1 MFNEATLHK
10 YPALIGAFTGI
21 PAKEFWDMLDKMEA
35 KLPAHEM
42 GRHTRDDRKRAV
54 GAGRKFDQ
62 SLAQRTVAVLSY
74 LRLHVPQLVI
84 ALMFGQTQC
93 DISRDLHRL
102 LPLIIAVLPCPEV
115 WEIMKDNQE
124 LKITHPANP
133 SSDVRYNAATRH
145 MINKKEEK

>member
-21 PAKEFWDMLDKMEA
+21 PAQEFWDMLDKMEA

-74 LRLHVPQLVI
+74 LRLHVPP
-84 ALMFGQTQC
+84 ASYCT
-93 DISRDLHRL
+93 H
-102 LPLIIAVLPCPEV
+102 V
-115 WEIMKDNQE
+115 WTDAM
-124 LKITHPANP
+124 
-133 SSDVRYNAATRH
+133 
-145 MINKKEEK
+145 

>member
-42 GRHTRDDRKRAV
+42 GRHTRYDRKRAV

-84 ALMFGQTQC
+84 ALMFGQTQLIFHVIFVAC
-93 DISRDLHRL
+93 CRL
-102 LPLIIAVLPCPEV
+102 LLLFYLVL
-115 WEIMKDNQE
+115 
-124 LKITHPANP
+124 
-133 SSDVRYNAATRH
+133 RYG
-145 MINKKEEK
+145 KS

>member
-1 MFNEATLHK
+1 MFNVATLHK

-21 PAKEFWDMLDKMEA
+21 PAKEFWDTLDKMEA

-54 GAGRKFDQ
+54 HAGRKFDQ
-62 SLAQRTVAVLSY
+62 SLALRTVAVLSY

-93 DISRDLHRL
+93 DISRDLRRL
-102 LPLIIAVLPCPEV
+102 LPLITAVLPCLNPYLT
-115 WEIMKDNQE
+115 
-124 LKITHPANP
+124 LK
-133 SSDVRYNAATRH
+133 
-145 MINKKEEK
+145 NK